1 MGRFL
6 TLKKWLNNTAGK
18 PCTGIPRQQTFVL
31 KSHLKCTYKIKDV
44 HDVLF
49 EEMADEQERPWGFLA
64 FLCVITKP
72 PGTFIFYLIE
82 KPVMP
87 HI

>member
-1 MGRFL
+1 M
-6 TLKKWLNNTAGK
+6 KNVCN
-18 PCTGIPRQQTFVL
+18 
-31 KSHLKCTYKIKDV
+31 
-44 HDVLF
+44 VLF
-49 EEMADEQERPWGFLA
+49 EEMADEQERSWGFLA

-87 HI
+87 QI